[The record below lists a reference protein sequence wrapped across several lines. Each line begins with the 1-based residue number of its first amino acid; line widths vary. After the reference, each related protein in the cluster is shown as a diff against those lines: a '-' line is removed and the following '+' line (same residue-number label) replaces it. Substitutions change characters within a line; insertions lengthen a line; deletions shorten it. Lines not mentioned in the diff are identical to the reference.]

1 MNRQSQ
7 KKEFIKKMEDVKV
20 AIREIQAG
28 VCALR
33 ETGLSEAMMF
43 AMIQKASPTVGKG
56 LAKVPVPIKTI
67 KAILLGIDKLYEVT
81 FPEKEKL
88 T

>member
-1 MNRQSQ
+1 MNQ

-33 ETGLSEAMMF
+33 GTGLSEAMMF
-43 AMIQKASPTVGKG
+43 AMIQKASPNIGKG
-56 LAKVPVPIKTI
+56 YGKVPVPIKTI
-67 KAILLGIDKLYEVT
+67 KAVVQGIDKLYEVT
-81 FPEKEKL
+81 FPEKENTK
-88 T
+88 